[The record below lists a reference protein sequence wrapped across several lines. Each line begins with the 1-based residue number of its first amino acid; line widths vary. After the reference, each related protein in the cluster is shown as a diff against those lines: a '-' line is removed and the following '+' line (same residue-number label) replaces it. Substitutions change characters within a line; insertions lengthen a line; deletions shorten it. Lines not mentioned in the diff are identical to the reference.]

1 MHDKGVGGREP
12 GFPQGPRGG
21 DTALREPVP
30 GGRESSERARR
41 ERGPVQASP
50 RRASRAPG
58 PRPVRP
64 RGAVSAGRPAVPT
77 CTAVRA
83 AVVRSGAGG
92 RARGGEPLLRD
103 PFLRGGSF
111 RGRSVRGGSAARAL
125 RPVPVLPA
133 HILRRR
139 QVAATIGMALLAAVT
154 VVLLGLLA
162 DVAAAAR
169 APGASGAVTGSSLT
183 AVPVPSG
190 QVAGVGSR

>member
-1 MHDKGVGGREP
+1 M
-12 GFPQGPRGG
+12 
-21 DTALREPVP
+21 
-30 GGRESSERARR
+30 
-41 ERGPVQASP
+41 
-50 RRASRAPG
+50 
-58 PRPVRP
+58 
-64 RGAVSAGRPAVPT
+64 PT